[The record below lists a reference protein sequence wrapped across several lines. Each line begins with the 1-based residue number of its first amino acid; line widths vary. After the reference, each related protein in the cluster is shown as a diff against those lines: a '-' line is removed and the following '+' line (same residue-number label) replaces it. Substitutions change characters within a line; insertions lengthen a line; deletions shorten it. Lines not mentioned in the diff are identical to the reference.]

1 MRLRVA
7 AVTILIAAAPFSRA
21 LAVDDAEMLTLMQK
35 HCVMCHAAK
44 PTHESFQEAPKN
56 IALETIAGIKKYAAT
71 ISAQTVQTKAMPLG
85 NQTGMTDEERATL
98 AQWLK
103 NQPRSATPGPGAYSP
118 GSFLARWRSSLASL
132 RAWRHWSPGTVSI
145 CGMYPC

>member
-1 MRLRVA
+1 MHWGVVA
-7 AVTILIAAAPFSRA
+7 VIVLAVSAPFSPA
-21 LAVDDAEMLTLMQK
+21 LAVEDAEVLALMRK
-35 HCVMCHAAK
+35 HCVMCHAIR

-56 IALETIAGIKKYAAT
+56 IALETIDDIKKHAAT

-103 NQPRSATPGPGAYSP
+103 NR
-118 GSFLARWRSSLASL
+118 
-132 RAWRHWSPGTVSI
+132 
-145 CGMYPC
+145 

>member
-1 MRLRVA
+1 MRLGAA
-7 AVTILIAAAPFSRA
+7 AVTILIAAVPFSRA
-21 LAVDDAEMLTLMQK
+21 LAVDDAEALAIVQK
-35 HCVMCHAAK
+35 HCVMCHAVK

-56 IALETIAGIKKYAAT
+56 IALETIADIKKYVAT

-103 NQPRSATPGPGAYSP
+103 NQQ
-118 GSFLARWRSSLASL
+118 
-132 RAWRHWSPGTVSI
+132 
-145 CGMYPC
+145 

>member
-1 MRLRVA
+1 MR
-7 AVTILIAAAPFSRA
+7 
-21 LAVDDAEMLTLMQK
+21 K

-44 PTHESFQEAPKN
+44 STHESFQEAPKN
-56 IALETIAGIKKYAAT
+56 IALETISDIRKYATT

-103 NQPRSATPGPGAYSP
+103 NR
-118 GSFLARWRSSLASL
+118 
-132 RAWRHWSPGTVSI
+132 
-145 CGMYPC
+145 

>member
-21 LAVDDAEMLTLMQK
+21 VAVDDAEVLALMQK
-35 HCVMCHAAK
+35 HCVMCHATK
-44 PTHESFQEAPKN
+44 PTHESFREAPKN
-56 IALETIAGIKKYAAT
+56 IVLETIAEIRKHAAT
-71 ISAQTVQTKAMPLG
+71 ISAQTVQTRAMPLG

-103 NQPRSATPGPGAYSP
+103 NQQ
-118 GSFLARWRSSLASL
+118 
-132 RAWRHWSPGTVSI
+132 
-145 CGMYPC
+145 

>member
-1 MRLRVA
+1 MRPGTA
-7 AVTILIAAAPFSRA
+7 AMTALIAAVPFSHA
-21 LAVDDAEMLTLMQK
+21 FAVDDAEALALMQK
-35 HCVMCHAAK
+35 HCVMCHAAR

-56 IALETIAGIKKYAAT
+56 IALETLADIKKHAAT

-103 NQPRSATPGPGAYSP
+103 NQQ
-118 GSFLARWRSSLASL
+118 
-132 RAWRHWSPGTVSI
+132 
-145 CGMYPC
+145 

>member
-1 MRLRVA
+1 MRWGAVA
-7 AVTILIAAAPFSRA
+7 VIVLAVSAPFSPA
-21 LAVDDAEMLTLMQK
+21 LAVEDAEVLALMRK
-35 HCVMCHAAK
+35 HCVMCHAIK

-56 IALETIAGIKKYAAT
+56 IALETIDDVKKHAAT

-103 NQPRSATPGPGAYSP
+103 NR
-118 GSFLARWRSSLASL
+118 
-132 RAWRHWSPGTVSI
+132 
-145 CGMYPC
+145 